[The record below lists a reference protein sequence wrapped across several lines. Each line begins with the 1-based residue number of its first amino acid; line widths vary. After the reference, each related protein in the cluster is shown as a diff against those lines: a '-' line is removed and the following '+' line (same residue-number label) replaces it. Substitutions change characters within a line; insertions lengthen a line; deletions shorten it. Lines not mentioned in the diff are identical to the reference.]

1 MFARFVLQLM
11 AVVIGTVLLMAAK
24 PVKSDDIANNANI
37 TIKLDR
43 YLGGNDTKLA
53 AKPALSFNFSRGAS
67 DNVCS
72 IITTDSYLRYSNN
85 RLENIN
91 LSEPNFF
98 FDCHWDDTYYFLSKR
113 YRTYAEVIIK
123 QPDSQFPMSMH
134 IEAKLVSLTGERA
147 TIISGDIPLK
157 RIIPNE

>member
-1 MFARFVLQLM
+1 MFTRFVLNLI
-11 AVVIGTVLLMAAK
+11 AVAICTVLLLVAK
-24 PVKSDDIANNANI
+24 PVKSDVIADNANI

-53 AKPALSFNFSRGAS
+53 AKAALSFNFSNGAS
-67 DNVCS
+67 ENVCS

-123 QPDSQFPMSMH
+123 QPDNQFPMSMH

-157 RIIPNE
+157 RTIAKK